1 MIEQIKKLFADK
13 ILVAKI
19 QKRLSELFQIAELE
33 SSRAGKIGME
43 VGTIRERII
52 TALLIHKFGDEN
64 VKSDIPTTETEVDV
78 FLFGKPISIKTITG
92 SNFAGIK
99 LIWTVDAQKAIIFS
113 QNYKPTCDLIVAQI
127 NWANGGGFFYIPLE
141 VQLQTLQEMG
151 KERYIKLPKAGTNPR
166 GVEMQGEAMRLLIAN
181 PQTLKVP
188 INWTKESSN
197 FNTYKR
203 WTELW
208 EID

>member
-1 MIEQIKKLFADK
+1 MIKEIKELFTDK
-13 ILVAKI
+13 VLVTKI
-19 QKRLSELFQIAELE
+19 QKRLPELFQIAELE

-52 TALLIHKFGDEN
+52 TALLIHKFGEQN
-64 VKSDIPTTETEVDV
+64 VSADIPITETEVDV
-78 FLFGKPISIKTITG
+78 FLFSKPISIKTITG

-99 LIWTVDAQKAIIFS
+99 LIWTVDAQKAITFS
-113 QNYKPTCDLIVAQI
+113 ENYKPTCDLIVVQI
-127 NWANGGGFFYIPLE
+127 NWANDGGLFYIPLE
-141 VQLQTLQEMG
+141 VQLQTLKDVG
-151 KERYIKLPKAGTNPR
+151 KERYIKLPKVGTNPR
-166 GVEMQGEAMRLLIAN
+166 GVEMRGEAMRLLISN
-181 PQTLKVP
+181 SQTLKIP

-203 WTELW
+203 WIELW